1 MIMNKLTLLL
11 TVGMAT
17 SSPLSYGINITT
29 KVANQGT
36 QISQVI
42 GKEGGI
48 SDEETVAGLKNALN
62 TGVENAVK
70 KLGVENGYFNE
81 ASVKIF
87 LPNDAKKINE
97 KNIKLIPGGKELVE
111 KTILSMNRSA
121 EDAVKL
127 AAPIFA
133 NAITK
138 MSFEDAKKILMGNDK
153 AATEYFRKATYS
165 ELKAAF
171 MPKVRESLDKPL
183 VANTSTAQTWSLL
196 TSKFNAVAKGPVG
209 TVSGMQPVTTDLVN
223 YTTDKTLEGLFLKL
237 AEQEK
242 VIRRNPAA
250 RVNDIQKKVF
260 GQLD

>member
-1 MIMNKLTLLL
+1 MIMKKMTLLL
-11 TVGMAT
+11 TVGMGI
-17 SSPLSYGINITT
+17 SSTLAYGINITT

-42 GKEGGI
+42 GKEGVL
-48 SDEETVAGLKNALN
+48 SEEETVAGLKNALN

-87 LPNDAKKINE
+87 LPNDAKRINE

-127 AAPIFA
+127 ATPIFA
-133 NAITK
+133 NAIAK

-171 MPKVRESLDKPL
+171 MPKVKESLDKPL

-196 TSKFNAVAKGPVG
+196 TTKFNAVAKGPVG
-209 TVSGMQPVTTDLVN
+209 AVSGMQPVTTDLVN

>member
-1 MIMNKLTLLL
+1 MKKITLFL
-11 TVGMAT
+11 TVGIGMYSQT
-17 SSPLSYGINITT
+17 LQCINITT
-29 KVANQGT
+29 KVANQGA

-42 GKEGGI
+42 GKENI
-48 SDEETVAGLKNALN
+48 VSETDNIAGLKNALT
-62 TGVENAVK
+62 TGVENAIK
-70 KLGVENGYFNE
+70 KLGTENGYFNE

-87 LPNDAKKINE
+87 LPNDAKKISEN
-97 KNIKLIPGGKELVE
+97 NIKLIPGGKELVE
-111 KTILSMNRSA
+111 KTILCMNRSA

-133 NAITK
+133 NAIAK
-138 MSFEDAKKILMGNDK
+138 MSFDDAKKILMGNDK
-153 AATEYFRKATYS
+153 AATEFFRKTTYT

-171 MPKVRESLDKPL
+171 MPKVKESLDKPL
-183 VANTSTAQTWSLL
+183 VANASTAHTWSLL
-196 TSKFNAVAKGPVG
+196 TTKFNAVAKGPVG
-209 TVSGMQPVTTDLVN
+209 AVSGMKPVTTDLVN

-250 RVNDIQKKVF
+250 RVNEIQKKVF